1 MRNKINASAI
11 LLLSFL
17 STSTLALGQNGH
29 RIVADIAE
37 EHLTPEAKAAL
48 MEITNGDP
56 LAKLATWPDEIRS
69 DKHWDFAKPWHYV
82 SVDDDES
89 FDGFTRSKEGDILK
103 ALSDYELQLRD
114 KTLTREEK
122 WQALAFFIHFTGDI
136 HQPLHVGRRD
146 DRGGNDITVK
156 WFGKDT
162 RLHAVWDT
170 SLIAHQKLS
179 YSEYAEFLNNYPQD
193 TVESWQKSDYLD
205 WAKDSKSIR
214 GNVYNLPEDM
224 EMGYQY
230 AYKNTPLLN
239 QQLSK
244 AGVCLAGKL
253 NEIFKDA
260 K

>member
-224 EMGYQY
+224 EIGYQY

-244 AGVCLAGKL
+244 AGVRLAGKL
-253 NEIFKDA
+253 NKIFKA
-260 K
+260 QK

>member
-122 WQALAFFIHFTGDI
+122 WQALAFLFILLVIYINRCMWVAGMTVAAMTLPLSGLEKIPDFMLYGI
-136 HQPLHVGRRD
+136 HH
-146 DRGGNDITVK
+146 
-156 WFGKDT
+156 
-162 RLHAVWDT
+162 
-170 SLIAHQKLS
+170 
-179 YSEYAEFLNNYPQD
+179 
-193 TVESWQKSDYLD
+193 
-205 WAKDSKSIR
+205 
-214 GNVYNLPEDM
+214 
-224 EMGYQY
+224 
-230 AYKNTPLLN
+230 
-239 QQLSK
+239 
-244 AGVCLAGKL
+244 
-253 NEIFKDA
+253 
-260 K
+260 